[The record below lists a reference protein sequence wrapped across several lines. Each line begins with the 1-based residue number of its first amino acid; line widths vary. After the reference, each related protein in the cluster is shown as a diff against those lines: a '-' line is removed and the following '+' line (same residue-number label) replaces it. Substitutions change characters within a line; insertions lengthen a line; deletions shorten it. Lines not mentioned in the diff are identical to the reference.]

1 MGEGEQDS
9 VDLKCFYTRGS
20 YDALHG
26 PGALEALLA
35 PHLADCN
42 PPSSQ
47 PAAHKPAPDDGE
59 RPMPTFL

>member
-35 PHLADCN
+35 PHLTGCSA
-42 PPSSQ
+42 PSSQ
-47 PAAHKPAPDDGE
+47 PANHRHAPEDGE
-59 RPMPTFL
+59 PPMPTFL

>member
-26 PGALEALLA
+26 LGALEALLA
-35 PHLADCN
+35 PHLADCSV
-42 PPSSQ
+42 PSSQ
-47 PAAHKPAPDDGE
+47 PADHRHAPDDGG

>member
-35 PHLADCN
+35 PHLSECS
-42 PPSSQ
+42 PPASQ
-47 PAAHKPAPDDGE
+47 PAEHRQAPGDGE
-59 RPMPTFL
+59 RPMPTFR